1 MNLRLLNNRDFTLE
15 KYEHVTM
22 EAKDKIGVLMIT
34 TTAAPR
40 IRSLI
45 SRLSSKYEIHVIY
58 IAYPSI
64 VKALNDEVTDFHYW
78 PVKCPSKVFSLAES
92 RKFNQLYLL
101 PIFIGMLIKIIWV
114 RRKYH
119 VDIIHVHD
127 VVPSG
132 FLAALSGWGIPMIVG
147 LRGSDIK
154 VFGKKLMFRYPTKY
168 ALKRATKITAL
179 SNDLK
184 KEAIEL
190 GAKDDK
196 ICVIPSGIDTNLFR
210 PIDKKATRTILGM
223 KDCFQIIFTG
233 NLISLKRVDMLI
245 RVCSRLFR
253 HYPHIYL
260 TIVGEGPE
268 RANLEQLTRDGDFE
282 NVQFTGRIAYDKM
295 PLYIGASD
303 VLVLPSKSEGLPDC
317 VQEAMACGVPVI
329 ATNVGGLPE
338 LIEDGING
346 YLVKSEDELQTYL
359 EKLIKCPELAV
370 SMGENAL
377 EFAKRNLRL
386 DVAVEQT
393 EKLYNSVLK
402 RQ

>member
-1 MNLRLLNNRDFTLE
+1 MRGYRGEDKGN
-15 KYEHVTM
+15 
-22 EAKDKIGVLMIT
+22 AKG
-34 TTAAPR
+34 
-40 IRSLI
+40 RS
-45 SRLSSKYEIHVIY
+45 
-58 IAYPSI
+58 
-64 VKALNDEVTDFHYW
+64 F
-78 PVKCPSKVFSLAES
+78 
-92 RKFNQLYLL
+92 
-101 PIFIGMLIKIIWV
+101 GLIKILVVTNSFPQGIPNLVNGLAKRHELHVVYLSTPERAKRAKRLSERCFLHAVTGIFSSVPNDEPLTEYKGWRLFALFPLFV
-114 RRKYH
+114 RMLIEIRRVVSVY
-119 VDIIHVHD
+119 DIDIVHAHWAI
-127 VVPSG
+127 PSG
-132 FLAALSGWGIPMIVG
+132 FLACLVCRKTPVITT
-147 LRGSDIK
+147 LRGSD
-154 VFGKKLMFRYPTKY
+154 VNLFGKRRLFQQLVRY
-168 ALKRATKITAL
+168 ALRHSTKMVAL
-179 SNDLK
+179 ANDLR
-184 KEAIEL
+184 EVAIAL
-190 GAKDDK
+190 GADGGK
-196 ICVIPSGIDTNLFR
+196 IEVIPSGIDTSLFK

-223 KDCFQIIFTG
+223 KNCFQIIFAG

-253 HYPHIYL
+253 YYPHIYL

-268 RANLEQLTRDGDFE
+268 HAKLEQLARDGDFE
-282 NVQFTGRIAYDKM
+282 NVQFTGRIAYDKI

-346 YLVKSEDELQTYL
+346 YLVNSEDELQTYL
-359 EKLIKCPELAV
+359 DKLINYPEFTV

-386 DVAVEQT
+386 DAVVEQT